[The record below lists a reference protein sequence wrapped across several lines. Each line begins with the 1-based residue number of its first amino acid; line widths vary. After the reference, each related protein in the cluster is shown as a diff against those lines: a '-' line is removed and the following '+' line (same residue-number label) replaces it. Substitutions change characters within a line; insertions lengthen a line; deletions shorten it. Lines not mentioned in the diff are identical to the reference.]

1 TLRDIVS
8 CRFPPRARRE
18 ESTMPNTISRRTAL
32 VAAAGTA
39 AMAAGAAWLPTAAAT
54 PRPATP
60 RTAADGGVIRHPAI
74 VNPGFEEPV
83 VDGRIPGWQ
92 PYAHGE
98 SAPLSVVD
106 SLART
111 GSHSLR
117 IADTS

>member
-1 TLRDIVS
+1 
-8 CRFPPRARRE
+8 
-18 ESTMPNTISRRTAL
+18 
-32 VAAAGTA
+32 
-39 AMAAGAAWLPTAAAT
+39 
-54 PRPATP
+54 ATP
-60 RTAADGGVIRHPAI
+60 RTAADGEVIRHPAI

-117 IADTS
+117 IADTSTTTGSGLQSDPFDVTPGTTYRFQVWGHVEGSPVNLYAYFFDSTGTQ